1 MEREGYLLR
10 IDNEEIQLC
19 ISDTLIELYDPI
31 QKLPV
36 LPEDS
41 GLRYTSLEFVRK
53 VIESSDIAESVF
65 MDCLLQLRDAFFLQ
79 LAQSHSKYCR
89 NLRNDI
95 MTVISLIIKN
105 AARFSDSMHIPLT
118 ELGIVKQIIQL
129 FTLENVKHVNPL
141 FKNLRL
147 LPNPE
152 NFDLKKMISSALVW
166 LVHNPTAVKVMKET
180 RLVQT
185 LLEWVCPFIPPQ
197 DQTLL
202 QSGPEAPSETAAD
215 DDILGDTSE
224 ITATKLPT
232 VTYNET
238 EANQINVSQT
248 DLAEESGIDRVLEE
262 EQVEEE
268 EEEVES
274 ENVFPNEPI
283 LVEGSQTNHLAANTR
298 LELMKQW
305 PLAFLEEL
313 QLHVLDTLCTLG
325 PALLDDI
332 LLYNGPERLVQLL
345 LWCQNSDPFVGF
357 GNSFQSTG
365 GYKTTRAQMR
375 YCLRL
380 IRNLIESSDERLIE
394 SLASHG
400 IVQLLVSLLPM
411 VSVCEHTE
419 RPHEELKSF
428 GPQRVHKR
436 GRKHDNNAISKTIS
450 NEKRLEEDVVG
461 LEMQTDMLFILAK
474 ICEKD
479 VQKKEILG
487 VEGIDVLVAL
497 LSTIPD
503 RLAQLENESFPSLQ
517 IRHPVDDPSVC
528 ASRRMDVQMLV
539 QRTPLLT
546 LTTTLIDAIWCGI
559 VGSVNCED
567 YFLMRRG
574 ATLLLDL
581 LEWYPRHV
589 CSQLLGC
596 IVDLTENPNCLP
608 SLISWTGCR
617 PLKSNSNIYT
627 PEPPVRSGLEA
638 IAHLLADAPS
648 AAASTKLAKLVH
660 LANNSSTVNSVPIE
674 PTVKSTDKQT
684 RPVISTMTDPLLPSH
699 VTALASGPTLPE
711 FLCYLWRW
719 EEVERLGLPD
729 GPQALLWKDNKVTD
743 SDGELPH
750 PLLPKHRQRGEKG
763 KDLSIHQGSVDKLNS
778 SERYDSLRLN
788 IYALFIRIGLKNHD
802 GLSVEDQVTMQK
814 IEGYFDLKN
823 SAVWSEIEAELD
835 REKIRPV
842 TPDAEM
848 LLHIQ
853 RWGEKRATEL
863 CEAQKDI
870 IQTSETNAL
879 AEEQSQYAW
888 IREIQRYREKENTN
902 FAEYVARTSNI
913 SRLKAARRAQ
923 LDAIEA
929 SRIGRSKE
937 QVTVVGQRPVTPTP
951 PSSDVNIDDDKAR
964 ELRVHESPWK
974 LGTASNEQ
982 QSHSVHHKTDIPGL
996 NVTAFTSQ
1004 TIQIESTPRQLFYQP
1019 TPLEKEMLKVIL

>member
-1 MEREGYLLR
+1 
-10 IDNEEIQLC
+10 
-19 ISDTLIELYDPI
+19 
-31 QKLPV
+31 
-36 LPEDS
+36 
-41 GLRYTSLEFVRK
+41 
-53 VIESSDIAESVF
+53 
-65 MDCLLQLRDAFFLQ
+65 
-79 LAQSHSKYCR
+79 
-89 NLRNDI
+89 

-105 AARFSDSMHIPLT
+105 AARFSDSLHIPLT
-118 ELGIVKQIIQL
+118 EIGIVKQIIQV
-129 FTLENVKHVNPL
+129 FTLENGKHVNPL
-141 FKNLRL
+141 FKNLKL

-185 LLEWVCPFIPPQ
+185 LLEWVCPFILLQ
-197 DQTLL
+197 DQTLS
-202 QSGPEAPSETAAD
+202 QSGQGAQSETVAD
-215 DDILGDTSE
+215 DDILVDTSE

-232 VTYNET
+232 ATYNET
-238 EANQINVSQT
+238 EANRLKESQT
-248 DLAEESGIDRVLEE
+248 DLTVESGVEHVLEE

-268 EEEVES
+268 EEGVEG
-274 ENVFPNEPI
+274 ENVFSNEPI
-283 LVEGSQTNHLAANTR
+283 LVEGSQTNHLPANTR
-298 LELMKQW
+298 LELMRQW

-332 LLYNGPERLVQLL
+332 LLYNGPERLMQLL
-345 LWCQNSDPFVGF
+345 LWCQNSVISIKISDCSASLLVFKTLMSLLERTRCMIRQLQKSCTNSLPIFILPLDPFVGF

-380 IRNLIESSDERLIE
+380 LRNLVESSDARLIE

-411 VSVCEHTE
+411 ASVCEHTE
-419 RPHEELKSF
+419 RPHEKLKSF

-436 GRKHDNNAISKTIS
+436 GRKLDNSVISKTIK
-450 NEKRLEEDVVG
+450 NEKRLEEDAVG
-461 LEMQTDMLFILAK
+461 LEIQTDMLFLLAK

-503 RLAQLENESFPSLQ
+503 RLAQLENESIPSLQ
-517 IRHPVDDPSVC
+517 IRHSGDDPSVC

-596 IVDLTENPNCLP
+596 LVDLTENPNCLP

-617 PLKSNSNIYT
+617 PLKSNSNLYT
-627 PEPPVRSGLEA
+627 SEPSVRSGLEA

-660 LANNSSTVNSVPIE
+660 LANNSSAVNTIPIE
-674 PTVKSTDKQT
+674 PTVNSTDKQT
-684 RPVISTMTDPLLPSH
+684 RPVISPMTDPLLLSH

-729 GPQALLWKDNKVTD
+729 GPQALLW
-743 SDGELPH
+743 S
-750 PLLPKHRQRGEKG
+750 
-763 KDLSIHQGSVDKLNS
+763 
-778 SERYDSLRLN
+778 
-788 IYALFIRIGLKNHD
+788 
-802 GLSVEDQVTMQK
+802 
-814 IEGYFDLKN
+814 
-823 SAVWSEIEAELD
+823 
-835 REKIRPV
+835 
-842 TPDAEM
+842 
-848 LLHIQ
+848 
-853 RWGEKRATEL
+853 
-863 CEAQKDI
+863 
-870 IQTSETNAL
+870 
-879 AEEQSQYAW
+879 
-888 IREIQRYREKENTN
+888 
-902 FAEYVARTSNI
+902 
-913 SRLKAARRAQ
+913 
-923 LDAIEA
+923 
-929 SRIGRSKE
+929 
-937 QVTVVGQRPVTPTP
+937 
-951 PSSDVNIDDDKAR
+951 
-964 ELRVHESPWK
+964 
-974 LGTASNEQ
+974 
-982 QSHSVHHKTDIPGL
+982 KTDTFMFPQ
-996 NVTAFTSQ
+996 FRPQ
-1004 TIQIESTPRQLFYQP
+1004 TT
-1019 TPLEKEMLKVIL
+1019 